1 MPALQEGG
9 DCLGPEPAVLRR
21 AVRTLRAW
29 HDGCSMGFM
38 TCLASSC
45 SALAPACAAPPS
57 TATAAPGA
65 PPPAADITEHDAHV
79 GELSLHYLQAGHGA
93 PIVFL
98 HGFAETSHMWRPALA
113 ALAHDHTVLAI
124 DLPGAGGSSRP
135 GTGYDKKT
143 MAREIRALVRL
154 LGYHRVQLVGH
165 DIGLMVAYAYAAQ
178 FPGEVDSLTLMDAFL
193 PGVGA
198 YHEMFLAPNRWH
210 LHFHGATPEA
220 LVAGR
225 ERIYLEHFWNHL
237 AADPRRSLPEADRAL
252 YARAYA
258 RPPGMRSAMA
268 YFAALEQDAADF
280 AGFART
286 PLTMP
291 ILALGGEKSLGTF
304 LAEQA
309 ELIGTHVTAVLIL
322 DAGHWLMEEA
332 RDRTLAELVKFLRG
346 PR

>member
-1 MPALQEGG
+1 
-9 DCLGPEPAVLRR
+9 
-21 AVRTLRAW
+21 
-29 HDGCSMGFM
+29 M
-38 TCLASSC
+38 TSLASPC
-45 SALAPACAAPPS
+45 SPLATTACAARSS

-65 PPPAADITEHDAHV
+65 PPPAAEITEHDARV
-79 GELSLHYLQAGHGA
+79 GELSLHYLRAGHGA

-113 ALAHDHTVLAI
+113 ALAHDHTVLAV

-135 GTGYDKKT
+135 ETGYDKKT
-143 MAREIRALVRL
+143 MAREIRAAVRS
-154 LGYHRVQLVGH
+154 LGYHRIQLVGH

-178 FPGEVDSLTLMDAFL
+178 YPGEVDRLALMDAFL
-193 PGVGA
+193 PGVGPYQA
-198 YHEMFLAPNRWH
+198 MFLVPGLWH
-210 LHFHGATPEA
+210 LHFHGATPAA

-225 ERIYLEHFWNHL
+225 ERIYLDHFWNDL
-237 AADPRRSLPEADRAL
+237 AADPRRSVPEADREL

-258 RPPGMRSAMA
+258 RPPGMRSTMA

-291 ILALGGEKSLGTF
+291 ILALGGEKALGKF

-309 ELIGTHVTAVLIL
+309 ELIGTHVTAVTIL

-332 RDRTLAELVKFLRG
+332 GDRTLTELVTFLHG
-346 PR
+346 PTP

>member
-1 MPALQEGG
+1 LESPCPGA
-9 DCLGPEPAVLRR
+9 RR
-21 AVRTLRAW
+21 ERFTAW
-29 HDGCSMGFM
+29 HDGCSMCSM
-38 TCLASSC
+38 TS
-45 SALAPACAAPPS
+45 LAPPFFE
-57 TATAAPGA
+57 
-65 PPPAADITEHDAHV
+65 ITEHDACV
-79 GELSLHYLQAGHGA
+79 GELSLHYLRAGHGA

-135 GTGYDKKT
+135 ETGYDKKT
-143 MAREIRALVRL
+143 MAREIRALVRS
-154 LGYHRVQLVGH
+154 LGYHRIQLVGH

-198 YHEMFLAPNRWH
+198 SQDMFLAPTLWH
-210 LHFHGATPEA
+210 LHFHGPTPEA

-225 ERIYLEHFWNHL
+225 ERIYLEHFWNDL
-237 AADPRRSLPEADRAL
+237 AADPRCSLPEADREL

-258 RPPGMRSAMA
+258 RPPGMRSTMA
-268 YFAALEQDAADF
+268 YFAALDQDAADF

-291 ILALGGEKSLGTF
+291 ILALGGEKALGTF

-309 ELIGTHVTAVLIL
+309 EMIGTHVTAVIIL

-332 RDRTLAELVKFLRG
+332 RDRTLAELVKFLQG
-346 PR
+346 PRPAPGAI

>member
-1 MPALQEGG
+1 MS
-9 DCLGPEPAVLRR
+9 
-21 AVRTLRAW
+21 
-29 HDGCSMGFM
+29 SM
-38 TCLASSC
+38 TS
-45 SALAPACAAPPS
+45 LAPSLPASAATACAAHSS
-57 TATAAPGA
+57 TATPAPGA
-65 PPPAADITEHDAHV
+65 APPAGITEHDARV

-98 HGFAETSHMWRPALA
+98 HGFAETSHMWRPALE

-135 GTGYDKKT
+135 ETGYDKKT

-154 LGYHRVQLVGH
+154 LGYHRIQLVGH

-198 YHEMFLAPNRWH
+198 YQDMFLAPSLWH
-210 LHFHGATPEA
+210 IHFHGPTPEA

-225 ERIYLEHFWNHL
+225 ERIYLEHFWNDL
-237 AADPRRSLPEADRAL
+237 AADPGRSLPEADREL
-252 YARAYA
+252 YAREYA
-258 RPPGMRSAMA
+258 KPPGMRSAMA
-268 YFAALEQDAADF
+268 YFAALDQDAADF

-286 PLTMP
+286 PLTIP
-291 ILALGGEKSLGTF
+291 ILALGGEKALGTF

-332 RDRTLAELVKFLRG
+332 RDRTLAELVTFLRG
-346 PR
+346 PRPAPGAV

>member
-1 MPALQEGG
+1 M
-9 DCLGPEPAVLRR
+9 C
-21 AVRTLRAW
+21 
-29 HDGCSMGFM
+29 FM
-38 TCLASSC
+38 TSLASSC
-45 SALAPACAAPPS
+45 SAPATACAPPAS

-65 PPPAADITEHDAHV
+65 APHAAEITEHDARA
-79 GELSLHYLQAGHGA
+79 GELSLHYLQAGDGA

-98 HGFAETSHMWRPALA
+98 HGFGETSHMWRPALA

-135 GTGYDKKT
+135 ETGYDKKT
-143 MAREIRALVRL
+143 MAREVRSLVRS
-154 LGYHRVQLVGH
+154 LGYHRIQLVGH

-178 FPGEVDSLTLMDAFL
+178 FPGEVDRLILMDAFL

-198 YHEMFLAPNRWH
+198 YHEMFLVPNQWH
-210 LHFHGATPEA
+210 FHFHGATPAA

-225 ERIYLEHFWNHL
+225 ERIYLEHFWNEF
-237 AADPRRSLPEADRAL
+237 AADPRRSLPEADREL
-252 YARAYA
+252 YAREYA

-309 ELIGTHVTAVLIL
+309 ELVGTHVTAVVIL

-332 RDRTLAELVKFLRG
+332 PDRTLDELVKFLRG

>member
-1 MPALQEGG
+1 MASVP
-9 DCLGPEPAVLRR
+9 
-21 AVRTLRAW
+21 
-29 HDGCSMGFM
+29 SS
-38 TCLASSC
+38 CLA
-45 SALAPACAAPPS
+45 LAAACAARSS

-65 PPPAADITEHDAHV
+65 APPAAEITEHDV
-79 GELSLHYLQAGHGA
+79 RLGELSLHYLQAGHGA

-113 ALAHDHTVLAI
+113 ALAHDHTVLAF

-135 GTGYDKKT
+135 ATGYDKKT
-143 MAREIRALVRL
+143 MAREIRAAVRL
-154 LGYHRVQLVGH
+154 LGHHRIQLVGH

-178 FPGEVDSLTLMDAFL
+178 FPGEVDRLVLMDAFL

-198 YHEMFLAPNRWH
+198 YHEVFLIPGRWH
-210 LHFHGATPEA
+210 FHFHGATPAA

-225 ERIYLEHFWNHL
+225 ERIYLEHFWNDF
-237 AADPRRSLPEADRAL
+237 AADPRRSVPEADRAL
-252 YARAYA
+252 YAREYA

-291 ILALGGEKSLGTF
+291 ILALGGEQSLGTF
-304 LAEQA
+304 LAEQI
-309 ELIGTHVTAVLIL
+309 ELIGTQVTAVVIL

-332 RDRTLAELVKFLRG
+332 PDRTLDELVTFLRR

>member
-1 MPALQEGG
+1 MPPLVSSVPAL
-9 DCLGPEPAVLRR
+9 AV
-21 AVRTLRAW
+21 T
-29 HDGCSMGFM
+29 
-38 TCLASSC
+38 
-45 SALAPACAAPPS
+45 ACAAPF
-57 TATAAPGA
+57 APAHTPGTE
-65 PPPAADITEHDAHV
+65 ITEHDAHV
-79 GELSLHYLQAGHGA
+79 GELSLHYLRAGHGG

-98 HGFAETSHMWRPALA
+98 HGFAETSHMWRPALE
-113 ALAHDHTVLAI
+113 ALAHSHTVLAI

-135 GTGYDKKT
+135 ETGSDTKT

-154 LGYHRVQLVGH
+154 LGYHRIQLVGH

-198 YHEMFLAPNRWH
+198 YQEMLLAPNQWH
-210 LHFHGATPEA
+210 FHFHGPTPEA

-225 ERIYLEHFWNHL
+225 ERVYLEHFWNDF
-237 AADPRRSLPEADRAL
+237 AADPGRSLSEADRER
-252 YARAYA
+252 YAREYA
-258 RPPGMRSAMA
+258 RPPGIRSTMA
-268 YFAALEQDAADF
+268 YFAAFDQDAADF

-291 ILALGGEKSLGTF
+291 ILALGGEKASGIF

-309 ELIGTHVTAVLIL
+309 ELIGTHVTAVIIL

-332 RDRTLAELVKFLRG
+332 RDRTLAELVKFLQG
-346 PR
+346 PRLAHGAL

>member
-1 MPALQEGG
+1 MTRPASPFPALT
-9 DCLGPEPAVLRR
+9 V
-21 AVRTLRAW
+21 
-29 HDGCSMGFM
+29 
-38 TCLASSC
+38 
-45 SALAPACAAPPS
+45 PACPAPWCPTPTLGAAPP
-57 TATAAPGA
+57 AVE
-65 PPPAADITEHDAHV
+65 ITEHDARI
-79 GELSLHYLQAGHGA
+79 GELSLHYRQAGHGA

-98 HGFAETSHMWRPALA
+98 HGFAETSHMWCPALE
-113 ALAHDHTVLAI
+113 ALAPGHTVLAI

-135 GTGYDKKT
+135 ETGYDKKT

-154 LGYHRVQLVGH
+154 LGYHRIQLVGH

-198 YHEMFLAPNRWH
+198 YQEMVLAPDQWH
-210 LHFHGATPEA
+210 FHFHGRTAEA

-225 ERIYLEHFWNHL
+225 ERIYLEHFWNDF
-237 AADPRRSLPEADRAL
+237 AADPRRSLSEADREL
-252 YARAYA
+252 YAREYA
-258 RPPGMRSAMA
+258 KPPGIRSAMG
-268 YFAALEQDAADF
+268 YFAALDQDAADF

-291 ILALGGEKSLGTF
+291 ILALGGEKASGTL

-309 ELIGTHVTAVLIL
+309 ELIGTRVTAVIIL

-332 RDRTLAELVKFLRG
+332 RDRTLAELVGFLQG
-346 PR
+346 PRPAPGAI